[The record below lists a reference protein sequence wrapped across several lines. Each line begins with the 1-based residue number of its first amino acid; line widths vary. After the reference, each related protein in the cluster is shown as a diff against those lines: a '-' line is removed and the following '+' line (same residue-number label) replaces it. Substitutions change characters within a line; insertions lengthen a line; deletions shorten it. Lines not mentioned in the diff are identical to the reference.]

1 MTSLWIVHREPY
13 FRAALGRLAAASGS
27 VLEGPPGD
35 ACFDPERAP
44 EVVVLGLS
52 GDLESELEFAHRT
65 APRMRLTGWVAVAER
80 HRLEFARQLFDTLPA
95 EFLIWPPEATV
106 LRDAIRRAALRG
118 SESPLALSMRP
129 ERDALS
135 EHFARAF
142 ADLELPGLLRAM
154 DPRLLQV
161 PLLIRGEPG
170 SGRETLARYVH
181 RFGPTARGPLVQI
194 VSRRDSTASG
204 LLERIDA
211 ALRDRATSRITT
223 FWLQD
228 ADQLDPAVQCE
239 VAGWIAYGLPAGTPR
254 ASTVRWIVSSQPV
267 GLTVE
272 LQRCAG
278 GLSIEIPPLRDR
290 SHAIAHLASSTALA
304 WCSSR
309 GLRPRRIDEYA
320 LFELSEY
327 PWPGNL
333 GELEAVIAQSLAAT
347 ARDPLKTEDLI
358 LDGEPFAA
366 VDAESLGSLLDSDEA
381 SDEATRIAVVEADA
395 AEAATDEPP
404 AELITEMEEVAIPIE
419 ALEGSAAAPEPAGVT
434 QAALPELET
443 VIAEPAT
450 PIGEA
455 WLKRLSGAMSHEVRN
470 PLTAL
475 RTFTQLLPE
484 RHADEEFRDRFAQ
497 YAAEGLDRI
506 EGVLTG
512 LDRLAAFR
520 EPEPRPVDVGR
531 MLEEL
536 LDKRRNTIHERRL
549 LVLEELD
556 RSWPEAIGDP
566 EQLRFAF
573 ESLLDKALELVPE
586 RGDLY
591 IASKRHESGLR
602 SQPSVRILL
611 RYRGPEAGDAA
622 AQITDLSPAANALAF
637 AIAELLVQAQH
648 GSFAL
653 DTSDRNET
661 LVVIDLPAESVKTG
675 AA

>member
-13 FRAALGRLAAASGS
+13 FRAALGRLAAAPGS
-27 VLEGPPGD
+27 TLEGPPGD
-35 ACFDPERAP
+35 TCFDPERAP

-65 APRMRLTGWVAVAER
+65 APRMRLTGWVVIAER
-80 HRLEFARQLFDTLPA
+80 QRLEFAKQLFDTLPA
-95 EFLIWPPEATV
+95 EFLIWPPQATT
-106 LRDAIRRAALRG
+106 LRDAVRRAALRG
-118 SESPLALSMRP
+118 SDSPLALSMRP

-194 VSRRDSTASG
+194 VSQRDSTASG
-204 LLERIDA
+204 LLEQIAA
-211 ALRDRATSRITT
+211 ALRSHTTSPVTT

-228 ADQLDPAVQCE
+228 ADRLDPALQRE
-239 VAGWIAYGLPAGTPR
+239 VAGWIAYGLPPGTPR
-254 ASTVRWIVSSQPV
+254 ASSVRWIVSSLPV
-267 GLTVE
+267 GLSVE
-272 LQRCAG
+272 LQRSAG
-278 GLSIEIPPLRDR
+278 GFSIEIPPLRDR
-290 SHAIAHLASSTALA
+290 PHAIAHLASSTALA
-304 WCSSR
+304 WCSAR
-309 GLRPRRIDEYA
+309 GLSPRRIDEYA

-333 GELEAVIAQSLAAT
+333 GELEAVIVQSLAAT
-347 ARDPLKTEDLI
+347 ARDPLKSEDLV
-358 LDGEPFAA
+358 LDGEPFTP
-366 VDAESLGSLLDSDEA
+366 VDAESLGTLLDSDQA
-381 SDEATRIAVVEADA
+381 SDADNRIDVVEEGAT
-395 AEAATDEPP
+395 EAATDAPLV
-404 AELITEMEEVAIPIE
+404 ELTTELEEVPIQVE
-419 ALEGSAAAPEPAGVT
+419 TLDGRAPVAEPAGVT
-434 QAALPELET
+434 GETQTALPELET
-443 VIAEPAT
+443 VIAEAAI

-470 PLTAL
+470 SLTAL

-484 RHADEEFRDRFAQ
+484 RYADEEFRNRFAQ
-497 YAAEGLDRI
+497 YTTEGLDKI

-520 EPEPRPVDVGR
+520 DPEPRPVDVGR

-536 LDKRRNTIHERRL
+536 LDKRRHTIHKRRL

-556 RSWPEAIGDP
+556 RSWPEALGDP

-586 RGDLY
+586 RGDVY
-591 IASKRHESGLR
+591 IASKRHEAGLR

-611 RYRGPEAGDAA
+611 RYRGPEAGDAT
-622 AQITDLSPAANALAF
+622 AQLANLSPAANALAF
-637 AIAELLVQAQH
+637 TIVDLLVQAQH
-648 GSFAL
+648 GTFAL

-661 LVVIDLPAESVKTG
+661 LVVIDLPA
-675 AA
+675 